1 MERNNT
7 FWNGEEKKLKNT
19 QDEYYKRDVIPEN
32 KVSLFIFLVVHLL
45 ENFLIYRIDP
55 DLI

>member
-7 FWNGEEKKLKNT
+7 FWNGEEKKLTNT

-45 ENFLIYRIDP
+45 ENFLFIGSIQ
-55 DLI
+55 I